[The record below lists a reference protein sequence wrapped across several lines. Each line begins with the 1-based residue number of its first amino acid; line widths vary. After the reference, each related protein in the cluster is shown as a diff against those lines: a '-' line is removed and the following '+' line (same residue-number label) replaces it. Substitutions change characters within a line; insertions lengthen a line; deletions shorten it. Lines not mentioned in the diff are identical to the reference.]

1 MKTLYFLLLLCLLSS
16 CGNREKNDLERRRD
30 QIRADRERNA
40 ELEAKRV
47 EQAKSDSL
55 AAIAWGDAIWGM
67 TKEELLKTRAFR
79 NGKDTG
85 YTIEMNDTRKEET
98 KRIFGLKNLLSLRAY
113 FNHDRLQ
120 SVFIDSWGVRID
132 KFDELARECIMLK
145 NNFFRLYG
153 RTKSDKAISLSGF
166 DSDGL
171 LPVAEYNVSS
181 GANKTISIV
190 LRKRG
195 SEYSYSV
202 SIYPLSNNRES
213 ISLSKW
219 IDKADATGKQDDVTV
234 FSF

>member
-1 MKTLYFLLLLCLLSS
+1 MRVYYFLLLLCLLAS
-16 CGNREKNDLERRRD
+16 CGNREKSDLERRRD

-47 EQAKSDSL
+47 EQAKADSL

-67 TKEELLKTRAFR
+67 TKEELLKTLAFR

-85 YTIEMNDTRKEET
+85 YTIEMNDARKEET
-98 KRIFGLKNLLSLRAY
+98 RRIFGLKNLLSLRAY
-113 FNHDRLQ
+113 FKDGSLQ

-132 KFDELARECIMLK
+132 KFDELSRECIMLK
-145 NNFFRLYG
+145 NNFYRLYG
-153 RTKSDKAISLSGF
+153 PTKSDKAISLSGF

-171 LPVAEYNVSS
+171 LPVAEYNVNS

-195 SEYSYSV
+195 YEYSYSV
-202 SIYPLSNNRES
+202 SIYPLFNNRES

-219 IDKADATGKQDDVTV
+219 IDKADATGKPDDVTV
-234 FSF
+234 YSF